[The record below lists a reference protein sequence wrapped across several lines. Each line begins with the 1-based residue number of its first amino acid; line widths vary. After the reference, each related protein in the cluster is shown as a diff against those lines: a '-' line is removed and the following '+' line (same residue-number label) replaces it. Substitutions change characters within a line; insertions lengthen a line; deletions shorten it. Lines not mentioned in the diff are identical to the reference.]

1 MVAGFCHIKRADV
14 WQLENLTNKD
24 HIRGALKAYRKACFQ
39 DIEGLKPA
47 MGWDTVDE
55 LLAQYN
61 KWEVVTLQHLAVKHL
76 KPTGNTYTQ
85 AAKFKQ
91 GEAFYSL
98 RYGFV
103 LSSIASLKLAYMK
116 KSIGLF
122 WDYMRGYLR
131 AKQQR
136 KTYLVSKTEGAFIR
150 KTRWTGIWN
159 KVRKS

>member
-1 MVAGFCHIKRADV
+1 M
-14 WQLENLTNKD
+14 
-24 HIRGALKAYRKACFQ
+24 
-39 DIEGLKPA
+39 
-47 MGWDTVDE
+47 
-55 LLAQYN
+55 
-61 KWEVVTLQHLAVKHL
+61 
-76 KPTGNTYTQ
+76 
-85 AAKFKQ
+85 
-91 GEAFYSL
+91 
-98 RYGFV
+98 